1 MRPLGALPSFV
12 HPALTVE
19 LDITSRL
26 TGHWDWLP
34 GRAERTESLM
44 RITNLL
50 IGTTTLAVVAAGFV
64 GMLTVQKL
72 RTAQARSPLRIVFDG
87 SASGLR
93 KGGPVNF
100 DGVPAGEITSIT
112 LESPRKV
119 VAMTMLDNSAPIRK
133 DTVVGIEFQG
143 LTGVAAISLVG
154 GAASAAPV
162 PLDNDGVPVLTADLS
177 EQQSITDTLHN
188 VDKVIVDNE
197 GTIKDGLLSFET
209 YTASLKSKGQTID
222 DVIAKVEN
230 GLEGFGNAVD
240 KVDGLV
246 PGLADGKAS
255 ELFEKVKSIRE
266 MADGFRKKSATVM
279 EDARQTLVDLSDTAN
294 KMSEKLN
301 PPASAASSPAAPRRQ
316 STKRQ

>member
-1 MRPLGALPSFV
+1 MRV
-12 HPALTVE
+12 
-19 LDITSRL
+19 
-26 TGHWDWLP
+26 
-34 GRAERTESLM
+34 
-44 RITNLL
+44 TNIL
-50 IGTTTLAVVAAGFV
+50 IGTMTLAAIAAGFV
-64 GMLTVQKL
+64 GMLTFQKL

-112 LESPRKV
+112 LESPRKI
-119 VAMTMLDNSAPIRK
+119 VAMTVLDNSAPIRK

-154 GAASAAPV
+154 GAASASPV
-162 PLDNDGVPVLTADLS
+162 PLDKDGVPVLTANWS

-197 GTIKDGLLSFET
+197 GTIKDALLSFEG
-209 YTASLKSKGQTID
+209 YTASLKSKGQAID
-222 DVIAKVEN
+222 DVIGKAEN

-240 KVDGLV
+240 KVDNLV

-266 MADGFRKKSATVM
+266 MADSFRHKSATMM
-279 EDARQTLVDLSDTAN
+279 EETRQTLLDVSETAN
-294 KMSEKLN
+294 KMSQKLV
-301 PPASAASSPAAPRRQ
+301 PQAAGGAPAAAPHRQ
-316 STKRQ
+316 GTKGQ

>member
-1 MRPLGALPSFV
+1 MRV
-12 HPALTVE
+12 
-19 LDITSRL
+19 
-26 TGHWDWLP
+26 
-34 GRAERTESLM
+34 
-44 RITNLL
+44 TNLL
-50 IGTTTLAVVAAGFV
+50 IGTTTLAVIAAGFV

-112 LESPRKV
+112 LESPRKI

-133 DTVVGIEFQG
+133 DTAVGIEFQG

-154 GAASAAPV
+154 GAAGAPPV
-162 PLDNDGVPVLTADLS
+162 PLDRDGVPVLTADWS

-197 GTIKDGLLSFET
+197 GAIKDALLSFET
-209 YTASLKSKGQTID
+209 YTASLKSKGQAID
-222 DVIAKVEN
+222 DVIAKAEN
-230 GLEGFGNAVD
+230 GLEGFSNAVD
-240 KVDGLV
+240 KVDNLV

-255 ELFEKVKSIRE
+255 ELFEKVTSIRE
-266 MADGFRKKSATVM
+266 MADGFRHRSATIM
-279 EDARQTLVDLSDTAN
+279 EDARQTLLDVSDTAN
-294 KMSEKLN
+294 KMSQKLV
-301 PPASAASSPAAPRRQ
+301 PQTPAAPASAAPRRQ
-316 STKRQ
+316 RTNRQ

>member
-1 MRPLGALPSFV
+1 
-12 HPALTVE
+12 
-19 LDITSRL
+19 
-26 TGHWDWLP
+26 
-34 GRAERTESLM
+34 M

-50 IGTTTLAVVAAGFV
+50 IGTMTLVAIAAGFV

-100 DGVPAGEITSIT
+100 DGVPAGEITSIK
-112 LESPRKV
+112 LESPRKI
-119 VAMTMLDNSAPIRK
+119 VALVMLDNSAPIRK

-154 GAASAAPV
+154 GAASAPAV
-162 PLDNDGVPVLTADLS
+162 PRDADGVPVLTADWS

-188 VDKVIVDNE
+188 VDKMIVDNE
-197 GTIKDGLLSFET
+197 EAVRDTLLSFES

-222 DVIAKVEN
+222 DVIAKAED
-230 GLEGFGNAVD
+230 GLDSFGNAVD
-240 KVDGLV
+240 KVDGLL
-246 PGLADGKAS
+246 PGLADGKAP

-266 MADGFRKKSATVM
+266 MADSFRQRSATVM
-279 EDARQTLVDLSDTAN
+279 EETRQTLLDVGDAAN
-294 KMSEKLN
+294 KMSQKLE
-301 PPASAASSPAAPRRQ
+301 PQAAGSPAAPRQQ
-316 STKRQ
+316 SVKRQ